1 MIEYIVY
8 DLVIQYKYD
17 IWLLIKDKYFY
28 CWVGM
33 LFVIL
38 KFYVVLIYLLL
49 VEIRMKYLEYIIVFV
64 FIFVLVV
71 LIIGIKIVIY

>member
-1 MIEYIVY
+1 MIEYIIQ

-17 IWLLIKDKYFY
+17 IWLLIKEKYFC

-49 VEIRMKYLEYIIVFV
+49 VEIRMKYLEQIIVFV